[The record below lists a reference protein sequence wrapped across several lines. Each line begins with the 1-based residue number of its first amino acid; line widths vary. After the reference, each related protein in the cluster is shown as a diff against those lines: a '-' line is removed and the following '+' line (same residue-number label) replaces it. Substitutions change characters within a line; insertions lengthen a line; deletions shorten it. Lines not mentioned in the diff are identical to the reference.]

1 MSFWPV
7 TLTHSTIT
15 VPLNFAGSVGSRTNM
30 RLSYGAEIPFSKLVA
45 VPLKKYSFS
54 V

>member
-1 MSFWPV
+1 LS
-7 TLTHSTIT
+7 HSTIT
-15 VPLNFAGSVGSRTNM
+15 VPLNRLRSRGRRTSI
-30 RLSYGAEIPFSKLVA
+30 RLSYGALAPVLRSWA